1 MRGKEVGFKGGSGQ
15 SRVGRGQGARAGAAG
30 RVSTHRCFAAQGKT
44 ALIRAAEDGNEALV
58 KQLIAAKAN
67 LNATTVSY
75 RSGTQMSL
83 PQCL

>member
-1 MRGKEVGFKGGSGQ
+1 VRGKEVGFKGGSGQ
-15 SRVGRGQGARAGAAG
+15 SRVGRGRERGRG
-30 RVSTHRCFAAQGKT
+30 RVSTHGCFAAQGKT